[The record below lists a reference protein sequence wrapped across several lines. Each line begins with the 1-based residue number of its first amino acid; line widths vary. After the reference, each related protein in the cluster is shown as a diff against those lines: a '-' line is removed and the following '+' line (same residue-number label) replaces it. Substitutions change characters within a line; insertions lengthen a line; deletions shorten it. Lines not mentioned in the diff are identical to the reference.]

1 MQGLAEAH
9 SSETMNGNGI
19 DSHDTE
25 SLLDRGTLS
34 DVGGGSAAA
43 EMEQMVDDIVGPE
56 SRTSKTTEATPG
68 KRSSSHRNSLKDDVP
83 SQPVTARDFVRQIH
97 RSSPASAFT
106 PPDHASPRPSPLPSV
121 FQSPFTPRP
130 SERLGSSSRPNSA
143 NQHPL
148 PSTAPPV
155 RSSAVFETDLA
166 QQQQAIEAKT
176 SPVPT
181 MQPTA
186 QSNYYQT
193 PTGFNTFVRNNV
205 QTQSDSSPWQSS
217 VHSATTS
224 DTMKS
229 TKRVSSGSPFG
240 AIGAGRPGGN
250 TKTPTSGQLD

>member
-1 MQGLAEAH
+1 MQGLAETH
-9 SSETMNGNGI
+9 SSETVNGN

-34 DVGGGSAAA
+34 DIGGGSAAA

-56 SRTSKTTEATPG
+56 FRKSKTTEATSG
-68 KRSSSHRNSLKDDVP
+68 KRSTSHRNSLKDDVP
-83 SQPVTARDFVRQIH
+83 RQPVTAGDFVRQIH
-97 RSSPASAFT
+97 RSSPASAFA

-130 SERLGSSSRPNSA
+130 DERPGSSPRSGSS
-143 NQHPL
+143 NQLPL
-148 PSTAPPV
+148 PTAPPV
-155 RSSAVFETDLA
+155 RYSAVFEIDLA
-166 QQQQAIEAKT
+166 QQRQAIETKT

-205 QTQSDSSPWQSS
+205 QAQSDSSPWQSS

-224 DTMKS
+224 DTAKS

-250 TKTPTSGQLD
+250 TKTPTSGQLE